1 MKKLSPG
8 KKRLL
13 EYLGEPYTTMT
24 IDWEN
29 CVYLDMNDYDIE
41 ISGGK
46 TIRSRL
52 DIYVWQKRGRLQ
64 IIERHM
70 GVKSDLPIIKKLLD
84 DIRNRYSS
92 EHEDAAEPEYE

>member
-13 EYLGEPYTTMT
+13 EYLGKPYTTMV

-29 CVYLDMNDYDIE
+29 CVYLDMKDHDIE

-46 TIRSRL
+46 TIRSRF
-52 DIYVWQKRGRLQ
+52 DIYVWQKKGGLQ
-64 IIERHM
+64 IVERHM
-70 GVKSDLPIIKKLLD
+70 GVKNVLPIIERLLD

-92 EHEDAAEPEYE
+92 KH